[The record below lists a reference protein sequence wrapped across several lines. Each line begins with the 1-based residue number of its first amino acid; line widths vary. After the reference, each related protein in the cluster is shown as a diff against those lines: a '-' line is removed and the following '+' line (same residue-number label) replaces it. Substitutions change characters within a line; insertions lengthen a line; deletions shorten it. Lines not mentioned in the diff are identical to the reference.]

1 MATWQGWN
9 SDLGTHG
16 LDGIVGVPSV
26 ASSQPNQLDFFFTN
40 KDGFL
45 QYKKLS
51 LSNNT
56 WTDVKTWTDKKLKG
70 PPAVAANGA
79 NVLDI
84 FVRGEDDHLYHT
96 FWNGSMFGGWD
107 DMDRRGT
114 DAILIGPP
122 VAASSKNR
130 TDVFVIG
137 RGNHVSHSFWKAGGS
152 GWTLWDDLNKA
163 EGTVIG
169 ASAVASEGA
178 NFLDLFALSLDG
190 PAVHLHHISSDG
202 TKWSK
207 WDNLSGKG
215 DERTFIGAPAAV
227 SIKGKNRVDVF
238 ARDAKDHK
246 VYHIFWQAGLPGWSA
261 WSPVGNSTL
270 MGQPSHAQDLND
282 RSYPVA
288 VVPMGTEQIHTIGW
302 MTDRILRRNR
312 FM

>member
-1 MATWQGWN
+1 MATWQSWN
-9 SDLGTHG
+9 NDLGAHG
-16 LDGIVGVPSV
+16 LDGIVGVPAV
-26 ASSQPNQLDFFFTN
+26 ISSQPNQLDFFYCGS
-40 KDGFL
+40 DSFL
-45 QYKKLS
+45 HYKKLS
-51 LSNNT
+51 LGNNS
-56 WTDVKTWTDKKLKG
+56 WTDVKTWTDKKIKG
-70 PPAVAANGA
+70 LPAAAAGGA
-79 NVLDI
+79 NAIDI

-96 FWNGSMFGGWD
+96 FWNGSTFGGWD
-107 DMDRRGT
+107 GMDGRGT
-114 DAILIGPP
+114 DARLIAPP

-137 RGNHVSHSFWKAGGS
+137 MGNHISHSFWKAGGT

-163 EGTVIG
+163 EGTVTG

-227 SIKGKNRVDVF
+227 AWKGKNRVDVF
-238 ARDAKDHK
+238 AHDAKDNQL
-246 VYHIFWQAGLPGWSA
+246 YHIFWQAGLPGWSA
-261 WSPVGNSTL
+261 WTSLGPSTM

-282 RSYPVA
+282 RSYPVVA
-288 VVPMGTEQIHTIGW
+288 VPQGTERIDSFAW
-302 MTDRILRRNR
+302 MSDRSFKHNR
-312 FM
+312 YV